1 MGDDNRSAKLLQYS
15 REREEQGENNA
26 EINLREK
33 LADENKKLW
42 VVAAPPIFTR
52 FSTFGVGVISQA
64 FIGHIGPTEPAAYAL
79 VGTVVLRLANGLLGC
94 ARQSFRTCSS
104 SSNNQK
110 DCFKEQNRIRN
121 WGLLAC
127 SYFDS
132 KHGICESYLT
142 NRCLKESSKHMQQN
156 FILDYPRGV
165 QG

>member
-79 VGTVVLRLANGLLGC
+79 VGTVVLRLANGLVVPDNPSERVAVLPTTRKI
-94 ARQSFRTCSS
+94 A
-104 SSNNQK
+104 
-110 DCFKEQNRIRN
+110 
-121 WGLLAC
+121 
-127 SYFDS
+127 S
-132 KHGICESYLT
+132 KNKIVFGTGDYWHAPTLT
-142 NRCLKESSKHMQQN
+142 ANMGFVRAISQT
-156 FILDYPRGV
+156 GV
-165 QG
+165 